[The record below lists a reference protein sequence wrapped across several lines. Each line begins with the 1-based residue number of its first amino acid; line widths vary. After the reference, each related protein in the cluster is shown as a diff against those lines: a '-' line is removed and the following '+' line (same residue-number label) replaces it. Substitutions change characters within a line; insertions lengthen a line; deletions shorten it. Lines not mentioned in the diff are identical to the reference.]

1 MTTYDEV
8 RKSYPKEDYPIH
20 LQTRQEREAW
30 WQLFYEKNK
39 GPLHSVDFLRVVLDE
54 AQAIKNHK
62 SHTSIACRG
71 LTAEHRWALSGTPIQ
86 NAPRE
91 LFPYFKFLQV
101 EHTGT
106 FKIFCQNFIGTH
118 SDGSL
123 SKVGLD
129 RLHSFLSRFMI
140 RRTHADQLM
149 GAPIVSLPKASERIC
164 WCRFNDLERAIYE
177 MVRARMIQR
186 INRLSRTRQLENSYS
201 NILTML
207 LRLRQLTGH
216 ILALEQPMKDLL
228 EKEDHEK
235 IYDLAMEAR
244 HHPNSSH
251 DEKMR
256 ALRAELYRPGDE
268 QDKGKHSAGMP
279 GVHNEENEQ
288 NDETNRADS
297 VHGSPSRRDCS
308 DVGRH
313 HGKKYDFMMYLED
326 LKDGICGR
334 NADQRSACSFCN
346 DIAEDPWKTQCYH
359 VYCKKC
365 LEYMQ
370 EKAAS
375 EGKEG
380 SRCVVCQTLYT
391 SSSPCDQMNF
401 EKEKDGLDDDSMD
414 DYSDQ
419 ELLRRKPK
427 KNKKKRAM
435 LVEHAK
441 DWIDLADGND
451 ILPSAKTLA
460 IKAQIINWLQEDPN
474 MKIIIYTQF
483 KAMIRILSKVC
494 SAEKWKYSTYHGGKS
509 HEARDLAIQE
519 FSENPDMRIMLAS
532 LRCGGV
538 GLNLTMAQKVIVVDP
553 WWNSSVEQQA
563 FCRVFRIGQEQETSM
578 TRFVVEKTVD
588 ENMIRMQE
596 RKQKEIDSVMDND
609 QHRK

>member
-1 MTTYDEV
+1 
-8 RKSYPKEDYPIH
+8 
-20 LQTRQEREAW
+20 
-30 WQLFYEKNK
+30 
-39 GPLHSVDFLRVVLDE
+39 
-54 AQAIKNHK
+54 
-62 SHTSIACRG
+62 
-71 LTAEHRWALSGTPIQ
+71 
-86 NAPRE
+86 
-91 LFPYFKFLQV
+91 
-101 EHTGT
+101 
-106 FKIFCQNFIGTH
+106 
-118 SDGSL
+118 
-123 SKVGLD
+123 
-129 RLHSFLSRFMI
+129 
-140 RRTHADQLM
+140 
-149 GAPIVSLPKASERIC
+149 
-164 WCRFNDLERAIYE
+164 
-177 MVRARMIQR
+177 
-186 INRLSRTRQLENSYS
+186 
-201 NILTML
+201 
-207 LRLRQLTGH
+207 
-216 ILALEQPMKDLL
+216 
-228 EKEDHEK
+228 
-235 IYDLAMEAR
+235 
-244 HHPNSSH
+244 
-251 DEKMR
+251 
-256 ALRAELYRPGDE
+256 
-268 QDKGKHSAGMP
+268 
-279 GVHNEENEQ
+279 
-288 NDETNRADS
+288 
-297 VHGSPSRRDCS
+297 
-308 DVGRH
+308 
-313 HGKKYDFMMYLED
+313 MMYLED